1 MAKATKK
8 KNLKLRRRIR
18 KTIGTMLLISSLI
31 VAAIPVESFEGGN
44 VQAGPLGS
52 STLFPGTFP
61 TDYTNYISET
71 ESLVPK
77 INTNETVYTTG
88 DGLFQYAYVY
98 KKGQSSGAKV
108 AVIIGYNSS
117 MLEGNTLTI
126 PDTVDVYKKMSHSY
140 GSSKGYVAVGKGGNE
155 LWYKVDEHKKYVVG
169 SVEPDT
175 SLNQVVKDGYIWT
188 ETPRVDIN
196 GNPVMDPSDPTKQ
209 VIDYTPVLWPR
220 VYPCFYDDRAKWENI
235 DPNELFTPAKDYSMM
250 SDINDPTNYNKTTTE
265 ETRRVQGITVAYIG
279 NQPLISTV
287 DPDDGSTTWSIGPW
301 LTPSM
306 VEAGTHTGVFASKGN
321 IVNLVIGSQL
331 EGIGDFAF
339 YDCSGLNSI
348 TLGNGINTVGN
359 YAFANCINLKE
370 INIPTF
376 CNITAFGTHAFYN
389 CQGMTEFNVPVNVL
403 ELGDYC
409 FSKCKN
415 LKNINMYYDDG
426 TNVLLN
432 SIGAHCF
439 TECTSLEKLIFPDS
453 IDEAEHGTKID
464 LSMFRGSTAL
474 KHITFMSDSMS
485 VTATKDADYGFKEF
499 KAEMIPEFYFEGMDR
514 LTLHQQCNDNEIA
527 YKYLDKDLYEIVIK
541 EKDTGYKTTYRVN
554 SENQLKEVII
564 DPNIK
569 DVVMPDTVGPYQILN
584 IDSTSFR
591 NSCNIERITIPASIQ
606 TISEYAFQGCHS
618 LKHVIFENADNIQSI
633 GTDAFQTQQT
643 DSGKCNHTISSDKP
657 KLTFTG
663 TISNSSVPFNY
674 AMNPNSRINQ
684 GAQPI
689 SYITYYSGWPSN
701 LTVEYME
708 TTDDGGNV
716 VGMSTLI
723 DYPTF
728 SDLETKFD
736 DNNTYPY
743 LTTDMINAANSA
755 PNKMHATETMTQD
768 ELAIVD
774 ACKNIVIPEGVK
786 SIKKDLF
793 KDKETADLADATYKN
808 EQKTV
813 TTNSI
818 TTVTDQMFAEWD
830 NLKAAYILGDA
841 LSIGDYAFDGCDIL
855 DTVQISPNVS
865 SLGLRPFRA
874 CPKLNDVDF
883 LGSSYFV
890 SDKGIIFGLNGG
902 SKNAVVECLESRGI
916 SNQTSYIQPAE
927 LAGVTSIQN
936 EAFMDCFGIAEV
948 DLRQSSVKKIP
959 SFAFAIADP
968 AEKSSSKL
976 SRVLLPATCGSIEE
990 NAFKNS
996 TVSYVE
1002 IPGSVAVIHP
1012 DAFDT
1017 SINESKDGRTGCVDP
1032 LTFYCEPESV
1042 AAIYAAGYEN
1052 IEVVDREPDAESVVV
1067 ILQYLDP
1074 VTQLYHTIDTQ
1085 TVMTGSSAT
1094 KPALEDLPKIE
1105 GYSFLKWLPSDDFSN
1120 ITTGTTFTAIYS
1132 NTQYTVNF
1140 YECDEHENSLIG
1152 TITVPEGYNVTEL
1165 DYPEYTPKEGY
1176 NIIGWTGLVNPVS
1189 ENLNVYAK
1197 CVLDEY
1203 VVRFWDADGTTLLFS
1218 QTGKSGDTLYEP
1230 KSPTQSGKTFAGWI
1244 PAITTTITGNA
1255 DFYATYKDGNGNIT
1269 GGGSADSNGGVI
1281 SDGKYYTLTVKNGSG
1296 SGSYVAGSEVIIT
1309 ANAPASGQA
1318 FKNWTVD
1325 TTDAKIIGDTNTA
1338 AVLVMPA
1345 KSVTVTANYKT
1356 ASGTN
1361 AGVGGG
1367 SGSNAGSNGS
1377 GSGNVIG
1384 NVSSGGTTVV
1394 IDKNGFSNQGV
1405 VSVKVNGASDN
1416 FVIKISESATATEA
1430 VVKALMDKY
1439 GTLDNI
1445 VYFPMD
1451 ISLYDS
1457 TGTKKITDTT
1467 GLSISIT
1474 LPIPD
1479 SLIKY
1484 AGNNKVAAVANG
1496 KLESLT
1502 PKFTT
1507 IDKVSCVT
1515 FTAEHFSPYVIYVDK
1530 ENLTAGTVTD
1540 NSPQTG
1546 DGIHPKWFLSIGLL
1560 CIAMV
1565 LFMKKDRVAG
1575 ASKVLA

>member
-8 KNLKLRRRIR
+8 KNLRLRKRIR

-31 VAAIPVESFEGGN
+31 VAAIPVDSFEGGTA
-44 VQAGPLGS
+44 QAEPLGS
-52 STLFPGTFP
+52 STLFPGNFANA
-61 TDYTNYISET
+61 DANYISEA

-77 INTNETVYTTG
+77 IDTNETVYTTG

-98 KKGQSSGAKV
+98 KKGQNSGTKV

-155 LWYKVDEHKKYVVG
+155 LWYKVDEHKKYIVG
-169 SVEPDT
+169 SSEPDT
-175 SLNQVVKDGYIWT
+175 SKHEVVKDGYIYT
-188 ETPRVDIN
+188 AVPRVDAS
-196 GNPVMDPSDPTKQ
+196 GNPVMDPNDTTQ
-209 VIDYTPVLWPR
+209 QIVDYTPVLWPR
-220 VYPCFYDDRAKWENI
+220 VYPCYYDDRAKWENI
-235 DPNELFTPAKDYSMM
+235 DPNELYTPKGGNYDAMGG
-250 SDINDPTNYNKTTTE
+250 DINNPVYYDKTTTE
-265 ETRRVQGITVAYIG
+265 ENRRVQGITVAYIG
-279 NQPLISTV
+279 NQPLVSTV
-287 DPDDGSTTWSIGPW
+287 EADGSTAWSIGPW
-301 LTPSM
+301 LTPDM

-339 YDCSGLNSI
+339 YNCSGLNSI
-348 TLGNGINTVGN
+348 ELGNGINTVGN
-359 YAFANCINLKE
+359 YAFANCVNLR
-370 INIPTF
+370 NVAIPKN
-376 CNITAFGTHAFYN
+376 CNITAFGSHAFYN
-389 CQGMTEFNVPVNVL
+389 CQSITEFNVPVNVL

-409 FSKCKN
+409 FSKCRDLVN
-415 LKNINMYYDDG
+415 LTMYYEDG
-426 TNVLLN
+426 TKVLLN
-432 SIGAHCF
+432 DIGAHCF
-439 TECTSLEKLIFPDS
+439 TECPNLEKLIFPAS
-453 IDEAEHGTKID
+453 VDEAEHGTKIN

-474 KHITFMSDSMS
+474 KHITFMSNAMS
-485 VTATKDADYGFKEF
+485 ITIPSGDTYGFTEF
-499 KAEMIPEFYFEGMDR
+499 RNEMIPEFYFEGLDR

-541 EKDTGYKTTYRVN
+541 DESGNKTTYRVN
-554 SENQLKEVII
+554 SENQLKEVVI
-564 DPNIK
+564 DPAVK
-569 DVVMPDTVGPYQILN
+569 EVEMPNTVGPYQILN

-591 NSCNIERITIPASIQ
+591 NKCNIEKIVIPASIL
-606 TISEYAFQGCHS
+606 TISEYAFQGCHN

-633 GTDAFQTQQT
+633 GTDAFQTQKV
-643 DSGKCNHTISSDKP
+643 DSGVCSHTISSSKP
-657 KLTFTG
+657 TLTFTG

-701 LTVEYME
+701 LTVEYMQ
-708 TTDDGGNV
+708 TTDDSGNV
-716 VGMSTLI
+716 VGMSTLV
-723 DYPTF
+723 DYPIF
-728 SDLETKFD
+728 SDLELKFD
-736 DNNTYPY
+736 DANTYPY
-743 LTTDMINAANSA
+743 LTADMIAAANSA
-755 PNKMHATETMTQD
+755 PGKMHATETMTQD

-774 ACKNIVIPEGVK
+774 ACKNLVIPEGVK

-793 KDKETADLADATYKN
+793 KDKEAADLANPTYKN
-808 EQKTV
+808 EKKTV

-818 TTVTDQMFAEWD
+818 ATVTDGMFTNWD

-841 LSIGDYAFDGCDIL
+841 TSIGDYAFDDCDIL

-865 SLGLRPFRA
+865 SLGLRPFRG
-874 CPKLNDVDF
+874 CPALNDVDF
-883 LGSSYFV
+883 MGSSYFT
-890 SDKGIIFGLNGG
+890 SEKGIIFGLNGG
-902 SKNAVVECLESRGI
+902 AKSALVECLESRGV
-916 SNQTSYIQPAE
+916 SNQTSYIQAAE
-927 LAGVTSIQN
+927 LAGVTSIQK
-936 EAFMDCFGIAEV
+936 EAFMDCLGVAEI
-948 DLRQSSVKKIP
+948 DLRQSKVAKIP
-959 SFAFAIADP
+959 SGSIALSDP
-968 AEKSSSKL
+968 ALKASSKL
-976 SRVLLPATCGSIEE
+976 SRVLLPATCGNIEE

-1017 SINESKDGRTGCVDP
+1017 NINESKDGRTGCVDP

-1042 AAIYAAGYEN
+1042 AAIYAGGYTN
-1052 IEVVDREPDAESVVV
+1052 IQVVDREPDAESVIV

-1074 VTQLYHTIDTQ
+1074 VTQQYHTIDTQ
-1085 TVMTGSSAT
+1085 MVMTGSAAI

-1132 NTQYTVNF
+1132 NTQYAVNF
-1140 YECDEHENSLIG
+1140 YECDEHGNELIG
-1152 TITVPEGYNVTEL
+1152 TITVPEGSNVTEL
-1165 DYPEYTPKEGY
+1165 DYPQYTPKEGY

-1197 CVLDEY
+1197 CALDEF

-1244 PAITTTITGNA
+1244 PAVTATITGNA
-1255 DFYATYKDGNGNIT
+1255 DFYATYKDGNGNIS
-1269 GGGSADSNGGVI
+1269 GGGADSNGGVI

-1309 ANAPASGQA
+1309 ANAPASGQE
-1318 FKNWTVD
+1318 FKNWTAD
-1325 TTDAKIIGDTNTA
+1325 TTDAKIVGDKNTA
-1338 AVLVMPA
+1338 AVIVMPA
-1345 KSVTVTANYKT
+1345 KSVTVTANYKS

-1367 SGSNAGSNGS
+1367 SSNSAGSGNS
-1377 GSGNVIG
+1377 GSGNVVG

-1484 AGNNKVAAVANG
+1484 AGNNKVAAVTNG

-1546 DGIHPKWFLSIGLL
+1546 DGIHPKWLLSMGLL

-1565 LFMKKDRVAG
+1565 LFMKKDRVTTNT
-1575 ASKVLA
+1575 KVLV